1 MTKEQV
7 MNLGIDEVV
16 AEKVVAI
23 SKVDMSNL
31 KAFLNENAIK
41 RENVKVV
48 VSDRFVNEK
57 NQPVEWEL
65 HVLDNAQ

>member
-48 VSDRFVNEK
+48 VPDRFVNEK

>member
-57 NQPVEWEL
+57 NRPVEWEL